1 MTMMLLP
8 GQHDSVDQGNGQ
20 GEVCFDDSVA
30 ASSFAVGVWMDA
42 FRVKSMHQASK
53 DSGP

>member
-1 MTMMLLP
+1 MMLLP

-30 ASSFAVGVWMDA
+30 ASSFAVGV
-42 FRVKSMHQASK
+42 RVPRKERAS
-53 DSGP
+53 G